1 MSAGAQQELGAQW
14 RKLRFESIAECKAEV
29 ERIIEA
35 QRAGQLRAHGKW
47 SAGQVLAHVAAWI
60 EYGYVGYPIG
70 KPPFFIRWILR
81 LGLRS
86 MLARGMSRGVKIPG
100 VKGGTTGADAMQ
112 TLEAAERLVK
122 ALERLESDEE
132 PKFDSPAFGA
142 MSMADRVRLN
152 LRHAELHLGYLSY

>member
-1 MSAGAQQELGAQW
+1 MSVGAGQGHGGEW
-14 RKLRFESIAECKAEV
+14 RRLRFESIAECKAEIA
-29 ERIIEA
+29 RIVEA
-35 QRAGQLRAHGKW
+35 QQAGQLRAHGKW

-81 LGLRS
+81 LGLGS
-86 MLARGMSRGVKIPG
+86 MFSKGMSRGVKIPG
-100 VKGGTTGADAMQ
+100 VKGGTTGADEMP
-112 TLEAAERLVK
+112 TLAAAERLYK
-122 ALERLESDEE
+122 ALDRLESVEE

-142 MSMADRVRLN
+142 MSKGDRIRLN